1 MDPQQQQQMAGM
13 MAGFGVAIL
22 IFWLLA
28 LAFLVF
34 VFWRIFTKAG
44 MAGALGLIAII
55 PGFGLLI
62 CLCIL
67 AFGQWRV
74 APAAPGYALD
84 AQMYPP
90 AYPPQNYP
98 PSGPP
103 AQL

>member
-1 MDPQQQQQMAGM
+1 MDPQQQQQMAGL
-13 MAGFGVAIL
+13 MAGFGAAFLV
-22 IFWLLA
+22 FWLLA

-44 MAGALGLIAII
+44 MAGALGLIAIV
-55 PGFGLLI
+55 PGFGFLI

-74 APAAPGYALD
+74 HAVPPGYALD
-84 AQMYPP
+84 AQPYPS
-90 AYPPQNYP
+90 QTYP